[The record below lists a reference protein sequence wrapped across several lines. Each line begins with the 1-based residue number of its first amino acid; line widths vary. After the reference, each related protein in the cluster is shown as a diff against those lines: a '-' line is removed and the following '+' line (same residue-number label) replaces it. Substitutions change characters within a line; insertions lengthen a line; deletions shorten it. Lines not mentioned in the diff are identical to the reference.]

1 MQNSFNIDVNTIGNN
16 HVIVGPSRV
25 FPGRLS
31 VSRSFGDVEAKI
43 PSLGGQHGVI
53 VPTPDI
59 VSFKID
65 SEVDFIVLGCKKK
78 ILKINNLL
86 FNN

>member
-43 PSLGGQHGVI
+43 PSLGGSQGVI
-53 VPTPDI
+53 VATPEI
-59 VSFKID
+59 YSFRID
-65 SEVDFIVLGCKKK
+65 TEVDFIVLGCKK
-78 ILKINNLL
+78 I
-86 FNN
+86 

>member
-31 VSRSFGDVEAKI
+31 VSRSFGDVEAKVAH
-43 PSLGGQHGVI
+43 LGGSQGVI
-53 VPTPDI
+53 IPTPDI
-59 VSFKID
+59 ISFKID
-65 SEVDFIVLGCKKK
+65 SEVDFFVLGCK
-78 ILKINNLL
+78 N
-86 FNN
+86 